1 MAYVNPHGRS
11 PGISNRLRA
20 FANGLCTD
28 RKYPWMGTGLV
39 DDLRAAA
46 ALIDGVPLP
55 KTLDEVE
62 AAETA
67 ALEYDL

>member
-1 MAYVNPHGRS
+1 MYENPHGKAAGLS
-11 PGISNRLRA
+11 GRLHR
-20 FANGLCTD
+20 FADALCTD
-28 RKYPWMGTGLV
+28 RKYPWMGTGIV

-46 ALIDGVPLP
+46 ATIDGQPLP

-62 AAETA
+62 AA